1 MEKKKKTGGI
11 AKVLSRLV
19 LAALL
24 IYSAIAL
31 YDLQSQIHTAR
42 QREAEL
48 LHQVAQMTE
57 ENEALRTDIKE
68 ADKAEKMEEIAR
80 EKLGMV
86 KNGEKIFYTT
96 GS

>member
-1 MEKKKKTGGI
+1 MEKKKEAGGI

-24 IYSAIAL
+24 IYSAVAL
-31 YDLQSQIHTAR
+31 YDLQNQIHTAR

-48 LHQVAQMTE
+48 AHQVAQLTE
-57 ENEALRTDIKE
+57 ENEALRADIKE
-68 ADKAEKMEEIAR
+68 AGSAEKMEEIAR

-86 KNGEKIFYTT
+86 KNGEKVFYTT